1 MNRKYSIVIPSGA
14 KRIIDTLSAE
24 GHQAY
29 IVGGCVRDSLIGLE
43 PKDWD
48 ICTSATPN
56 VTKKCLSGYRI
67 IETGLKHGTVTVVCD
82 DGQYEVTTF
91 RIDGNYSDNRRP
103 DSVQFVDDIN
113 VDLSR
118 RDFTMNAIAYNE
130 ELGLIDP
137 FNGVENIQDRRISC
151 VGNPNDRFKEDG
163 LRILRALRFSAVY
176 GFDIDYYTA
185 LSIHKNVELLKNIS
199 VERINAELCKILS
212 GEHVLKILLDYPD
225 VITYIIPELKRC
237 VGFNQNNRYHKYD
250 VYEHT
255 AHAVSNYIGNDVCVN
270 VALLLHD
277 SGKPGCYSENETG
290 GHFYQHGY
298 LSAKISESVVKRL
311 RFDKQSQRDIIEL
324 VMFHDAVMEPNI
336 KTARKWLNKVGEQQ
350 LRRLL
355 DIRMADILAQSE
367 YTLDERI
374 ERRNKML
381 EFVNKAIEER
391 QCFSLRDLAING
403 HDIIS
408 LGLNEG
414 EEVGEALNYALNAV
428 IEGSV
433 ENEKRKLIELIKSQF
448 DFRKQVNKQ

>member
-1 MNRKYSIVIPSGA
+1 MSRRNNISVPVGA
-14 KRIIDTLSAE
+14 KKIIDELIAN

-29 IVGGCVRDSLIGLE
+29 IVGGCVRDSLIGLQ

-48 ICTSATPN
+48 VCTSASPEI
-56 VTKKCLSGYRI
+56 VKKCLSDYRTI
-67 IETGLKHGTVTVVCD
+67 DTGLKHGTITVVCD

-91 RIDGNYSDNRRP
+91 RVDGDYSDNRRP
-103 DSVQFVDDIN
+103 NNVRFVDDIN

-118 RDFTMNAIAYNE
+118 RDFTINAIAYNE
-130 ELGLIDP
+130 YAGLIDP
-137 FNGVENIQDRRISC
+137 FNGAESIRDKRISC
-151 VGNPNDRFKEDG
+151 VGNPNDRFQEDG
-163 LRILRALRFSAVY
+163 LRILRALRFSSVY

-185 LSIHKNVELLKNIS
+185 LAIHNNVKLLRNIS
-199 VERINAELCKILS
+199 AERINSELCKILS
-212 GEHVLKILLDYPD
+212 GENVLKILLEYPD
-225 VITYIIPELKRC
+225 VITLIIPELRRS
-237 VGFNQNNRYHKYD
+237 VGFKQNNKYHKYD

-255 AHAVSNYIGNDVCVN
+255 ARAVSNYMGNDTCVS

-277 SGKPGCYSENETG
+277 SGKPGCYSEDENG
-290 GHFYQHGY
+290 GHFYKHGL
-298 LSAKISESVVKRL
+298 LSAKIAECVVKRL
-311 RFDKQSQRDIIEL
+311 RFDKQSQKDIVEL
-324 VMFHDAVMEPNI
+324 VMLHDSVMEPSI

-433 ENEKRKLIELIKSQF
+433 ENEKGKLIELIK
-448 DFRKQVNKQ
+448 VNFHKL